1 MKKIIGIILLI
12 TVLCFSACAEKQ
24 YVQEIKGKSVLSTE
38 VANEQSFETEKDSG
52 GGFLTTRKYRV
63 RYYTVPYQFILIV
76 GENAYEEWD
85 NEHNTE
91 NPDDTNEMVIKKF
104 VQYFDISRE
113 DFDKANL
120 EFAKVLAEGVIS
132 FPTMNPKDYADQEVD
147 EIYNADIVYTFDDEI
162 INEYYLSNEYTFGM
176 WIEYNDALEAGT
188 YETRTTDWV
197 DIEQMEAEIIA
208 KYGEAEIVTTVSA
221 EETSTEEIA
230 VEESTEAVTD
240 IPETA
245 SANETS
251 NIAE

>member
-1 MKKIIGIILLI
+1 MKKIMGIVLLVA
-12 TVLCFSACAEKQ
+12 VLCFSACAPKHR
-24 YVQEIKGKSVLSTE
+24 IKEATDKSILSTN
-38 VANEQSFETEKDSG
+38 VSFEQTSGIEKDLG
-52 GGFLTTRKYRV
+52 GGFLATRKYRV

-76 GENAYEEWD
+76 GENAYEKWD

-120 EFAKVLAEGVIS
+120 AFAKVLAEGVIN

-162 INEYYLSNEYTFGM
+162 INEYYLSNEYAFGM
-176 WIEYNDALEAGT
+176 WVDYNDALEAGT
-188 YETRTTDWV
+188 YKTRTTDWV

-208 KYGEAEIVTTVSA
+208 KYGEAEIVTTVAAEEISTEETSA
-221 EETSTEEIA
+221 EEA
-230 VEESTEAVTD
+230 TEAVTD
-240 IPETA
+240 TTDSAITET
-245 SANETS
+245 
-251 NIAE
+251 